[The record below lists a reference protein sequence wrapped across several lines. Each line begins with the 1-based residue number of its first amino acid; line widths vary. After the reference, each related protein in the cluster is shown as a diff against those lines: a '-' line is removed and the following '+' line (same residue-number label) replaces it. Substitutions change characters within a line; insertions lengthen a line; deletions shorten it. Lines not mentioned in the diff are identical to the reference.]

1 MSIKGLPVVNDTL
14 PNRYSAKAR
23 HFHWTVAALV
33 VLAYALILSTD
44 IFPRDTGIPA
54 LLLQSHFWAGIGVL
68 LLAIPRLIERLR
80 HAPPSVSPP
89 LPPKLELLS
98 RLTHWA
104 LYAFLFA
111 QPLLGIATVWL
122 SDGAIPV
129 PGTSLAIP
137 SPFGV
142 LPHWGHSLESIH
154 QTLGT
159 VFYYVIGLHIAAV
172 AWHQLVRRD
181 DLLKRMW

>member
-1 MSIKGLPVVNDTL
+1 MNDTL

-44 IFPRDTGIPA
+44 IFPRDTGIPT

-80 HAPPSVSPP
+80 HAPPPVSPP
-89 LPPKLELLS
+89 LHPKLELLS

-111 QPLLGIATVWL
+111 QPLLGISTVWL
-122 SDGAIPV
+122 GDGAIPI

-154 QTLGT
+154 KTLGT

-172 AWHQLVRRD
+172 AWHQFVRRD
-181 DLLKRMW
+181 NLLKRMW

>member
-1 MSIKGLPVVNDTL
+1 MNNSL

-44 IFPRDTGIPA
+44 IFPRSTGIPD

-80 HAPPSVSPP
+80 QSPPPVSPA
-89 LPPKLELLS
+89 LNPKIELLS
-98 RLTHWA
+98 RITHWA

-111 QPLLGIATVWL
+111 QPLLGIMTVWL
-122 SDGAIPV
+122 GNGAIPI
-129 PGTSLAIP
+129 PGTSLAVP

-142 LPHWGHSLESIH
+142 SRQLGHSLESFH
-154 QTLGT
+154 ATLGT
-159 VFYYVIGLHIAAV
+159 VFYYVIGLHIVAV
-172 AWHQLVRRD
+172 LWHQFVRKD
-181 DLLKRMW
+181 NLLKRMW